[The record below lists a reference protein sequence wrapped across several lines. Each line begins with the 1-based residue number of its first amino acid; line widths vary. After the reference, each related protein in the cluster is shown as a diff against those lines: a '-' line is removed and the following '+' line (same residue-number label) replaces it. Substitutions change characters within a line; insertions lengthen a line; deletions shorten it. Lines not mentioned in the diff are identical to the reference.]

1 VVRFPNT
8 AILYLDSTDSTPDT
22 IKIRIQTNSGEIIHE
37 VPTIKVKK
45 YSLEELFEK
54 NLLFLL
60 PFYIF
65 NYSKYRVGQ
74 MEEAKTAKQ
83 KEELEQLLSDFK
95 YLVQRI
101 EEYYNA
107 GKIEEYVKLSLIN
120 LSNKVLEAYLKNYK
134 NVKGKVDE
142 VMGGKI
148 IQYEAKTIFEDG
160 LSQGRNEERTSGIGI
175 LIQTYKKF
183 GQGIK
188 DAIQAVSDEYH
199 MSIDEAEAIVKKN
212 W

>member
-1 VVRFPNT
+1 VDSHFSVISKEKREVDSYFTDISKEKGEADSYFSVISKEKREADSHFSVISKEEKKYHIECQVRNDNKIAIRIFEYDSQLALKDSEIEEAQMVVRFPNT

-22 IKIRIQTNSGEIIHE
+22 IKIRIQTNSGEITHE

-101 EEYYNA
+101 EE
-107 GKIEEYVKLSLIN
+107 
-120 LSNKVLEAYLKNYK
+120 
-134 NVKGKVDE
+134 
-142 VMGGKI
+142 
-148 IQYEAKTIFEDG
+148 
-160 LSQGRNEERTSGIGI
+160 
-175 LIQTYKKF
+175 
-183 GQGIK
+183 
-188 DAIQAVSDEYH
+188 
-199 MSIDEAEAIVKKN
+199 
-212 W
+212 